1 MFLFSKNEAINNYVV
16 VFQHK
21 EGRFAQTYRVRDENG
36 KAKFLKL
43 IFRERLEPYHYNQEG
58 DIIEVE
64 SAKLFSHKNLCEYVD
79 CGSLEKDGHQLSYI
93 VTEYVRG
100 EDLNKRLY
108 RAGTFSL
115 QEIKQIM
122 TALLSAMNFIHTL
135 QRPIIHNEITIENMM
150 LDLVGNLDNLKL
162 IDFGSARYAD
172 LTPCSESWHSQDL
185 HYVASER
192 LFGEGSVQSDIFS
205 AGVVLYKLVF
215 GVLPWEVNLAGLT
228 IQEQAQAI
236 FEKRKEPLTIP
247 NVQIMELDNNLVKVM
262 LKALAPK
269 SEQRFQTAQEFLD
282 ALDGKIEVKSAPT
295 SMTKMQEVEKTKKI
309 TPKEGN
315 GFADVAGMEELKNL
329 MKKKIINVLRDK
341 ERAEKFKIA
350 IPNGM
355 LLYGPPGCGKSFI
368 AEKFAEEAGYN
379 YVFVKSSDL
388 ASIYVHGSQEKI
400 GNLFDEA
407 RKNAPTILN
416 FDEFE
421 ALVSNRGE
429 INNASQSAEVNEF
442 LSQMNNCGKDGVFV
456 IASSNRPDLID
467 PAILRKGRI
476 DHVIYIPL
484 PDKDAR
490 KGMFELYLQD
500 RPIEGDIDYMRLA
513 ELTENF
519 VASDIAYITN
529 DAATRAFED
538 DTNIT
543 QKLLED
549 IIKENVPSVSREE
562 IRKYEELKTKME
574 GGTKKEVRRIG
585 FS

>member
-122 TALLSAMNFIHTL
+122 AALLSAMNFIHTL

-172 LTPCSESWHSQDL
+172 LTPCSESWHAQDL

-192 LFGEGSVQSDIFS
+192 LFGDGSVQSDIFS

-295 SMTKMQEVEKTKKI
+295 SMTKMQEVEKTKKV

-350 IPNGM
+350 ISNGM

-543 QKLLED
+543 QKLLEE

-574 GGTKKEVRRIG
+574 GGPKKEVRRIG

>member
-1 MFLFSKNEAINNYVV
+1 MFLFSKNDSINNYIVV
-16 VFQHK
+16 YQHK
-21 EGRFAQTYRVRDENG
+21 EGRYAQSYRVRDPQG

-43 IFRERLEPYHYNQEG
+43 IFMERLEPYQYDQDGNV
-58 DIIEVE
+58 IEIE
-64 SAKLFSHKNLCEYVD
+64 IAKELKHKNLCEYID
-79 CGSLEKDGHQLSYI
+79 SGTFEKNGHQLAYI

-108 RAGTFSL
+108 RSGKFSL
-115 QEIKQIM
+115 LEIKQIM
-122 TALLSAMNFIHTL
+122 TALLSALHFIHTL
-135 QRPIIHNEITIENMM
+135 PRPIIHNEITTENML

-162 IDFGSARYAD
+162 IDFGAARYAD
-172 LTPCSESWHSQDL
+172 LTPTSASWNNQDL

-192 LFGEGSVQSDIFS
+192 LFGDGSVLSDIFS
-205 AGVVLYKLVF
+205 AGVVMYKLIF
-215 GVLPWEVNLAGLT
+215 GIFPWEVELAGLT
-228 IQEQAQAI
+228 KQEQAQAVY
-236 FEKRKEPLTIP
+236 EKRKEPLTIP
-247 NVQIMELDNNLVKVM
+247 NVQILELDNNLLKVM
-262 LKALAPK
+262 LKALAPNAQ
-269 SEQRFQTAQEFLD
+269 QRFQSAQEFLE
-282 ALDGKIEVKSAPT
+282 ALEGKTEIKAAPI
-295 SMTKMQEVEKTKKI
+295 SMAKMNEVEKTIDVSTKQ
-309 TPKEGN
+309 GN
-315 GFADVAGMEELKNL
+315 GFADVAGMDDIKDL
-329 MKKKIINVLRDK
+329 MRKKIINVLQKR
-341 ERAEKFKIA
+341 EQAELYKIQ

-421 ALVSNRGE
+421 ALVSNRGN
-429 INNASQSAEVNEF
+429 IQNASQSAEVNEF

-476 DHVIYIPL
+476 DHIIYIPV
-484 PDKDAR
+484 PDKEAR
-490 KGMFELYLQD
+490 EGMFGLYLKD
-500 RPIEGDIDYMRLA
+500 RPTDGHIDCARLA
-513 ELTENF
+513 ELTENY

-538 DTNIT
+538 DTSIT
-543 QKLLED
+543 QELLEQV
-549 IIKENVPSVSREE
+549 IKENTPSISITEIHKYE
-562 IRKYEELKTKME
+562 DIRKKLEN
-574 GGTKKEVRRIG
+574 KKEPESKRIG
-585 FS
+585 FQ